1 MALHYL
7 KVSSMLK
14 DILFNMAKNVEPI
27 QSARI
32 VAGIHRKGRLL
43 AVGFNQRKSHP
54 LQAKWASRPE
64 RIFLH
69 AEVDAI
75 RNYLYTST
83 ISSLESCSILVVRVK
98 LEHGRWVYGCAKPC
112 SGCMR
117 ALDFYGLK
125 NVEWT

>member
-1 MALHYL
+1 M
-7 KVSSMLK
+7 VLK
-14 DILFNMAKNVEPI
+14 DVLYNMAKNVEPI

-32 VAGIHRKGRLL
+32 VAGIHRKGKLL

-69 AEVDAI
+69 AEIDAV
-75 RNYLYTST
+75 RNYLYNST
-83 ISSLESCSILVVRVK
+83 ADSLESCSILVVRVK
-98 LEHGRWVYGCAKPC
+98 RSGNSWVYGTAKPC

-117 ALDFYGLK
+117 ALEFYGLK